1 MYLKS
6 IKAVGFKSFADKIEL
21 DIKDGITCIVGP
33 NGSGKSNILD
43 AVKWVLGEQ
52 SVKTLRGTGSMSDVI
67 FNGSKSRSPMSRA
80 SVALTIDNSNH
91 YLKSEFNEI
100 EVKRVVYRT
109 GENEYYLN
117 NAKVRL
123 KDITDLFIDSG
134 ASRDAYNIISQGTVE
149 DIVNSKPE
157 ARRVIIEEAAGVLK
171 YKKHKEES
179 LRKLEKTKD
188 NLNTINLLISEL
200 ETSLEPLRIQSI
212 KAKKFNEYKDN
223 LKNLEIALIVNDIK
237 KINLEYNKLKAR
249 NEELKSLIE
258 ELTAKI
264 NKDTATLEVSKLSN
278 LEVEST
284 LNKLNQNLV
293 ELERQI
299 ANTNAKKTMILERK
313 KLNSNNDATLNNVLN
328 LKEEILSI
336 GKNINSL
343 EDEIKALNSKKDEL
357 KTTLDSIDNEEL
369 ILRKNYVTESNEYNR
384 KNKELLELNN
394 KIDILNNNI
403 LNEVNIP
410 LPVKSILN
418 NPRLKGIYNTVGKL
432 LTFDDAY
439 MNAIETTL
447 GASIN
452 YLVVDSETS
461 VKQAINYLKEQGL
474 GRATFLPL
482 NIIKPKYLDS
492 NIIDSLK
499 NTSGF
504 IDTAINL
511 VKYDKAYDNIMQN
524 LLATTIIVKDIDAL
538 NSIAKHLNYKYK
550 VVSLDGDISYA
561 GGSISGGAKKNSNSI
576 LKDRYELTKLET
588 NKVNLETNIRVIDT
602 KINTLNQEQEEIK
615 NKKNKVNNE
624 YIELKETINRKN
636 ISLAELQSNYKDKE
650 NTIKNNEA
658 ILNNTVDIELD
669 NILKSYYELNGRKDN
684 LLRTIKD
691 YKEKLET
698 ARGDLAELE
707 LNIKNKNHSLNK
719 YNSEFNSNEITLGKY
734 DVKLDNYLLTL
745 NEEYTMTYEKA
756 LHEIDTNIDIET
768 TRLQVS
774 KLKSSIKDLGEVNL
788 GSISEF
794 ERVNER
800 YTFLTTQKDDLVKSI
815 EELETA
821 IASLDEIMKERFK
834 ATFASVNMEFQK
846 VFKILFRGGEGHL
859 ELTDKD
865 NLLETGVEIIAQ
877 PPGKKLSS
885 ITLFSGGER
894 TLTAISLLFAILN
907 VKTVPFVILD
917 EVEAALDE
925 ANVDVFGKYL
935 ETRKDKSQFI
945 IITHKKR
952 TMEYADTLYGITMQ
966 EEGVSKLVSV
976 RMEENEEN
984 KDN

>member
-1 MYLKS
+1 
-6 IKAVGFKSFADKIEL
+6 
-21 DIKDGITCIVGP
+21 
-33 NGSGKSNILD
+33 
-43 AVKWVLGEQ
+43 
-52 SVKTLRGTGSMSDVI
+52 MSDVI

-117 NAKVRL
+117 NTKVRL

-149 DIVNSKPE
+149 DIVSSKPE

-188 NLNTINLLISEL
+188 NLNTINLLINEL

-264 NKDTATLEVSKLSN
+264 NKDTATLEVNKLSN

-293 ELERQI
+293 DLEREI
-299 ANTNAKKTMILERK
+299 ADANAKKTMILERK
-313 KLNSNNDATLNNVLN
+313 KLNSNNDVTLNNVLN

-343 EDEIKALNSKKDEL
+343 EGEIKTLNSKKDDL
-357 KTTLDSIDNEEL
+357 KANIDSIDNEEL
-369 ILRKNYVTESNEYNR
+369 MLRKNYVTESNEYNQ

-394 KIDILNNNI
+394 RIDILNNNI
-403 LNEVNIP
+403 LNEVNVP

-432 LTFDDAY
+432 LTFDDIY
-439 MNAIETTL
+439 MSAIETTL
-447 GASIN
+447 GASLN
-452 YLVVDSETS
+452 YLVVDNEAS
-461 VKQAINYLKEQGL
+461 VKQAINYLKEQRL

-482 NIIKPKYLDS
+482 NIIKPKYLES
-492 NIIDSLK
+492 SVEETLK

-504 IDTAINL
+504 VDTAINL
-511 VKYDKAYDNIMQN
+511 VKYDSAYDNIMQN
-524 LLATTIIVKDIDAL
+524 LLATTIVVKDIDAL
-538 NSIAKHLNYKYK
+538 NNIAKRLNYKYK

-588 NKVNLETNIRVIDT
+588 NKVNLETSIRVIET
-602 KINTLNQEQEEIK
+602 KINSLNQEQEEMIL
-615 NKKNKVNNE
+615 KKNKLNNE

-636 ISLAELQSNYKDKE
+636 ISLSELQNNYKDKE
-650 NTIKNNEA
+650 TTIKNNEA

-707 LNIKNKNHSLNK
+707 LNIKNKNRDLNK
-719 YNSEFNSNEITLGKY
+719 YNSEFNSNEVILGKY

-756 LHEIDTNIDIET
+756 LREVDTNIDIET

-774 KLKSSIKDLGEVNL
+774 KLKSSIKELGEVNL

-800 YTFLTTQKDDLVKSI
+800 YTFLTTQKTDLVKSI

-834 ATFASVNMEFQK
+834 ATFEAVNKEFQK

-976 RMEENEEN
+976 RMEENET

>member
-299 ANTNAKKTMILERK
+299 ADTNAKKTMILERK

-384 KNKELLELNN
+384 KSKELLELNN

-452 YLVVDSETS
+452 YLVVDNETS
-461 VKQAINYLKEQGL
+461 VKQAINYLKEQRL

-492 NIIDSLK
+492 NILDSLK
-499 NTSGF
+499 NTTGF

-588 NKVNLETNIRVIDT
+588 NKVNLETSIRVIDT

-615 NKKNKVNNE
+615 NKKSKVNNE

-669 NILKSYYELNGRKDN
+669 NILKSYYELNGKKDN

-691 YKEKLET
+691 YKERLET

-788 GSISEF
+788 GSIAEF

-800 YTFLTTQKDDLVKSI
+800 YTFLTTQKNDLVKSI

-976 RMEENEEN
+976 RMEEN

>member
-278 LEVEST
+278 LEVESI

-299 ANTNAKKTMILERK
+299 ADTNAKKTMILERK
-313 KLNSNNDATLNNVLN
+313 KLNSNNDVTLNNVLN

-461 VKQAINYLKEQGL
+461 VKQAINYLKEQRL

-499 NTSGF
+499 NTAGF

-669 NILKSYYELNGRKDN
+669 NILKSYYELNGKKDN

-788 GSISEF
+788 GSIAEF

-976 RMEENEEN
+976 RMEEN

>member
-52 SVKTLRGTGSMSDVI
+52 SVKSLRGTGSMSDVI

-117 NAKVRL
+117 NTKVRL

-149 DIVNSKPE
+149 DIVSSKPE

-188 NLNTINLLISEL
+188 NLNTINLLINEL

-258 ELTAKI
+258 ELTARI
-264 NKDTATLEVSKLSN
+264 NKDTATLEVNKLSN

-293 ELERQI
+293 DLEREI
-299 ANTNAKKTMILERK
+299 ADANAKKTMILERK
-313 KLNSNNDATLNNVLN
+313 KLNSNNDVTLNNVLN

-343 EDEIKALNSKKDEL
+343 EGEIKTLNSKKDDL
-357 KTTLDSIDNEEL
+357 KANIDSIDNEEL
-369 ILRKNYVTESNEYNR
+369 MLRKNYVTESNEYNQ

-394 KIDILNNNI
+394 RIDILNNNI
-403 LNEVNIP
+403 LNEVNVP

-432 LTFDDAY
+432 LTFDDIY
-439 MNAIETTL
+439 MSAIETTL
-447 GASIN
+447 GASLN
-452 YLVVDSETS
+452 YLVVDNEAS
-461 VKQAINYLKEQGL
+461 VKQAINYLKEQRL

-482 NIIKPKYLDS
+482 NIIKPKYLES
-492 NIIDSLK
+492 SVEETLK

-504 IDTAINL
+504 VDTAINL
-511 VKYDKAYDNIMQN
+511 VKYDSAYDNIMQN
-524 LLATTIIVKDIDAL
+524 LLATTIVVKDIDAL
-538 NSIAKHLNYKYK
+538 NNIAKRLNYKYK

-561 GGSISGGAKKNSNSI
+561 GGSISGGAKKNSISI

-588 NKVNLETNIRVIDT
+588 NKVNLETSIRVIEA
-602 KINTLNQEQEEIK
+602 KINSLNQEQEEMIL
-615 NKKNKVNNE
+615 KKNKLNNE

-636 ISLAELQSNYKDKE
+636 ISLSELQNNYKDKE
-650 NTIKNNEA
+650 TTIKNNEA

-707 LNIKNKNHSLNK
+707 LNIKNKNRDLNK
-719 YNSEFNSNEITLGKY
+719 YNSEFNSNEVILGKY

-756 LHEIDTNIDIET
+756 LREVDTNIDIET

-774 KLKSSIKDLGEVNL
+774 KLKSSIKELGEVNL
-788 GSISEF
+788 GSIAEF

-800 YTFLTTQKDDLVKSI
+800 YTFLTTQKTDLVKSI

-834 ATFASVNMEFQK
+834 ATFEAVNKEFQK

-976 RMEENEEN
+976 RMEENET

>member
-52 SVKTLRGTGSMSDVI
+52 SVKSLRGSGSMSDVI

-100 EVKRVVYRT
+100 EVKRVVYRS

-117 NAKVRL
+117 NTKVRL

-149 DIVNSKPE
+149 DIVSSKPE

-188 NLNTINLLISEL
+188 NLDTINLLISEL

-223 LKNLEIALIVNDIK
+223 LKTLEIALIVNDIK
-237 KINLEYNKLKAR
+237 KINLEYNKLKTR

-258 ELTAKI
+258 ELNAKVS
-264 NKDTATLEVSKLSN
+264 KDTATLEVNKLSN
-278 LEVEST
+278 LEVEGA

-293 ELERQI
+293 DLERLI
-299 ANTNAKKTMILERK
+299 ADTNAKKTLILERK
-313 KLNSNNDATLNNVLN
+313 KLNSNNDITLNNVLN
-328 LKEEILSI
+328 LKEEVLSLE
-336 GKNINSL
+336 KNINSL
-343 EDEIKALNSKKDEL
+343 EEEINTLNRKKDDL
-357 KTTLDSIDNEEL
+357 RASIDSLDNEEL
-369 ILRKNYVTESNEYNR
+369 ILRKDYVTNSNELNK
-384 KNKELLELNN
+384 KNKDLLELNN

-432 LTFDDAY
+432 LTFDDLY

-447 GASIN
+447 GASLN

-461 VKQAINYLKEQGL
+461 VKQAINYLKEQRL

-482 NIIKPKYLDS
+482 NIIKPKCLDS
-492 NIIDSLK
+492 SVLETLK
-499 NTSGF
+499 NSSGF
-504 IDTAINL
+504 IDIAINL
-511 VKYDKAYDNIMQN
+511 VNFDEAYRNIMQN
-524 LLATTIIVKDIDAL
+524 LLGNTIVVKDIDAL
-538 NSIAKHLNYKYK
+538 NNIAKLLNYKYK
-550 VVSLDGDISYA
+550 VVSLEGDISYA

-588 NKVNLETNIRVIDT
+588 SKVNLETSIHLLET
-602 KINTLNQEQEEIK
+602 KINGLNKDNEDLK
-615 NKKNKVNNE
+615 TKKNKLNNE
-624 YIELKETINRKN
+624 FIELKETINRKS
-636 ISLAELQSNYKDKE
+636 ISLTELEQNYKDKE

-658 ILNNTVDIELD
+658 ILNNTIDKELED
-669 NILKSYYELNGRKDN
+669 ILKYYYELSGKKDT
-684 LLRTIKD
+684 LLRTIKE

-698 ARGDLAELE
+698 SREDLAEAE
-707 LNIKNKNHSLNK
+707 LNIKNKNKDLNK
-719 YNSEFNSNEITLGKY
+719 YNTEFNSNEVTLGKY

-756 LHEIDTNIDIET
+756 LSEVDTNIDIET

-774 KLKSSIKDLGEVNL
+774 KLKSLIKELGEVNL

-794 ERVNER
+794 ERINER
-800 YTFLTTQKDDLVKSI
+800 YTFLTTQQDDLVKSI
-815 EELETA
+815 EELKTA
-821 IASLDEIMKERFK
+821 ILSLDEIMKERFK
-834 ATFASVNMEFQK
+834 ETFEKVNTEFQK
-846 VFKILFRGGEGHL
+846 VFRILFRGGEGHL

-976 RMEENEEN
+976 RMEENEN
-984 KDN
+984 N

>member
-117 NAKVRL
+117 NTKVRL

-149 DIVNSKPE
+149 DIVSSKPE

-188 NLNTINLLISEL
+188 NLNTINLLINEL

-258 ELTAKI
+258 ELTARI
-264 NKDTATLEVSKLSN
+264 NKDTATLEVNKLSN

-293 ELERQI
+293 DLEREI
-299 ANTNAKKTMILERK
+299 ADANAKKTMILERK
-313 KLNSNNDATLNNVLN
+313 KLNSNNDVTLNNVLN

-343 EDEIKALNSKKDEL
+343 EGEIKTLNSKKDDL
-357 KTTLDSIDNEEL
+357 KANIDSIDNEEL
-369 ILRKNYVTESNEYNR
+369 MLRKNYVTESNEYNQ

-394 KIDILNNNI
+394 RIDILNNNI
-403 LNEVNIP
+403 LNEVNVP

-432 LTFDDAY
+432 LTFDDIY
-439 MNAIETTL
+439 MSAIETTL
-447 GASIN
+447 GASLN
-452 YLVVDSETS
+452 YLVVDNEAS
-461 VKQAINYLKEQGL
+461 VKQAINYLKEQRL

-482 NIIKPKYLDS
+482 NIIKPKYLES
-492 NIIDSLK
+492 SVEKTLK

-504 IDTAINL
+504 VDTAINL
-511 VKYDKAYDNIMQN
+511 VKYDSAYDNIMQN
-524 LLATTIIVKDIDAL
+524 LLATTIVVKDIDAL
-538 NSIAKHLNYKYK
+538 NNIAKRLNYKYK

-588 NKVNLETNIRVIDT
+588 NKVNLETSIRVIEA
-602 KINTLNQEQEEIK
+602 KINSLNQEQEEMIL
-615 NKKNKVNNE
+615 KKNKLNNE

-636 ISLAELQSNYKDKE
+636 ISLSELQNNYKDKE
-650 NTIKNNEA
+650 TTIKNNEA

-669 NILKSYYELNGRKDN
+669 NILKSYYELNGRKDK
-684 LLRTIKD
+684 LLRTIND

-707 LNIKNKNHSLNK
+707 LNIKNKNRDLNK
-719 YNSEFNSNEITLGKY
+719 YNSEFNSNEVILGKY

-756 LHEIDTNIDIET
+756 LREVDTNIDIET

-774 KLKSSIKDLGEVNL
+774 KLKSSIKELEEVNL

-794 ERVNER
+794 ERLNER
-800 YTFLTTQKDDLVKSI
+800 YTFLTTQKTDLVKSI

-834 ATFASVNMEFQK
+834 ATFEAVNKEFQK

-976 RMEENEEN
+976 RMEENET

>member
-52 SVKTLRGTGSMSDVI
+52 SVKSLRGSGSMSDVI

-100 EVKRVVYRT
+100 EVKRVVYRS

-117 NAKVRL
+117 NTKVRL

-149 DIVNSKPE
+149 DIVSSKPE

-188 NLNTINLLISEL
+188 NLDTINLLISEL

-223 LKNLEIALIVNDIK
+223 LKTLEIALIVNDIK
-237 KINLEYNKLKAR
+237 KINLEYNKLKTR

-258 ELTAKI
+258 ELSAKVS
-264 NKDTATLEVSKLSN
+264 KDTATLEVNKLSN
-278 LEVEST
+278 LEVEGA

-293 ELERQI
+293 DLERLI
-299 ANTNAKKTMILERK
+299 ADTNAKKTLILERK
-313 KLNSNNDATLNNVLN
+313 KLNSNNDITLNNVLN
-328 LKEEILSI
+328 LKEEVLSLE
-336 GKNINSL
+336 KNINSL
-343 EDEIKALNSKKDEL
+343 EEEINTLNRKKDDL
-357 KTTLDSIDNEEL
+357 RASIDSLDNEEL
-369 ILRKNYVTESNEYNR
+369 ILRKDYVTNSNELNK
-384 KNKELLELNN
+384 KNKDLLELNN

-432 LTFDDAY
+432 LTFDDLY

-447 GASIN
+447 GASLN
-452 YLVVDSETS
+452 YLVVDSEIS
-461 VKQAINYLKEQGL
+461 VKQAINYLKEQRL

-482 NIIKPKYLDS
+482 NIIKPKCLDS
-492 NIIDSLK
+492 SVLETLK
-499 NTSGF
+499 NSFGF
-504 IDTAINL
+504 IDIAINL
-511 VKYDKAYDNIMQN
+511 VKFDEAYSNIMQN
-524 LLATTIIVKDIDAL
+524 LLGNTIVVKDIDAL
-538 NSIAKHLNYKYK
+538 NNIAKLLNYKYK
-550 VVSLDGDISYA
+550 VVSLEGDISYA

-588 NKVNLETNIRVIDT
+588 SKVNLETSIHLLET
-602 KINTLNQEQEEIK
+602 KINALNKDNEDLK
-615 NKKNKVNNE
+615 TKKNKFNNE
-624 YIELKETINRKN
+624 YIELKETINRKS
-636 ISLAELQSNYKDKE
+636 ISLTELEQNYKDKE

-658 ILNNTVDIELD
+658 ILNNTIDKELED
-669 NILKSYYELNGRKDN
+669 ILKYYYELSGKKDT
-684 LLRTIKD
+684 LLRTIKE

-698 ARGDLAELE
+698 SREDLAEAE
-707 LNIKNKNHSLNK
+707 LNIKNKNKDLNK
-719 YNSEFNSNEITLGKY
+719 YNTEFNSNEVTLGKY

-756 LHEIDTNIDIET
+756 LSEVDTNIDIET

-774 KLKSSIKDLGEVNL
+774 KLKSLIKELGEVNL

-794 ERVNER
+794 ERINER
-800 YTFLTTQKDDLVKSI
+800 YTFLTTQQDDLVKSI
-815 EELETA
+815 EELKTA
-821 IASLDEIMKERFK
+821 ILSLDEIMKERFK
-834 ATFASVNMEFQK
+834 ETFEKVNTEFQK
-846 VFKILFRGGEGHL
+846 VFRILFRGGEGHL

-976 RMEENEEN
+976 RMEENEN
-984 KDN
+984 N

>member
-264 NKDTATLEVSKLSN
+264 NKNTATLEVSKLSN

-299 ANTNAKKTMILERK
+299 ADTNAKKTMILERK

-461 VKQAINYLKEQGL
+461 VKQAINYLKEQRL

-482 NIIKPKYLDS
+482 NIIKPKCLDS

-602 KINTLNQEQEEIK
+602 KINTLNQEQEELK

-636 ISLAELQSNYKDKE
+636 ISLTELQSNYKDKE

-669 NILKSYYELNGRKDN
+669 NILKSYYELNGKKDN

-788 GSISEF
+788 GSIAEF

-976 RMEENEEN
+976 RMEEN

>member
-52 SVKTLRGTGSMSDVI
+52 SVKSLRGSGSMSDVI

-100 EVKRVVYRT
+100 EVKRVVYRS

-117 NAKVRL
+117 NTKVRL

-149 DIVNSKPE
+149 DIVSSKPE

-188 NLNTINLLISEL
+188 NLDTINLLISEL

-223 LKNLEIALIVNDIK
+223 LKTLEIALIVNDIK
-237 KINLEYNKLKAR
+237 KINLEYNKLKTR

-258 ELTAKI
+258 ELNAKVS
-264 NKDTATLEVSKLSN
+264 KDTATLEVNKLSN
-278 LEVEST
+278 LEVEGA

-293 ELERQI
+293 DLERLI
-299 ANTNAKKTMILERK
+299 ADTNAKKTLILERK
-313 KLNSNNDATLNNVLN
+313 KLNSNNDITLNNVLN
-328 LKEEILSI
+328 LKEEVLSLE
-336 GKNINSL
+336 KNINSL
-343 EDEIKALNSKKDEL
+343 EEEINTLNRKKDDIRASI
-357 KTTLDSIDNEEL
+357 DSLDNEEL
-369 ILRKNYVTESNEYNR
+369 ILRKDYVTNSNELNK
-384 KNKELLELNN
+384 KNKDLLELNN

-432 LTFDDAY
+432 LTFDDLY

-447 GASIN
+447 GASLN

-461 VKQAINYLKEQGL
+461 VKQAINYLKEQRL

-482 NIIKPKYLDS
+482 NIIKPKCLDS
-492 NIIDSLK
+492 SVLETLK
-499 NTSGF
+499 NSSGF
-504 IDTAINL
+504 IDIAINL
-511 VKYDKAYDNIMQN
+511 VKFDEAYTNIMQN
-524 LLATTIIVKDIDAL
+524 LLGNTIVVKDIDAL
-538 NSIAKHLNYKYK
+538 NSIAKLLNYKYK
-550 VVSLDGDISYA
+550 VVSLEGDISYA

-588 NKVNLETNIRVIDT
+588 SKVNLETSIHLLET
-602 KINTLNQEQEEIK
+602 KINGLNKDNEDLK
-615 NKKNKVNNE
+615 TKKNKLNNE
-624 YIELKETINRKN
+624 FIELKETINRKS
-636 ISLAELQSNYKDKE
+636 ISLTELEQNYKDKE

-658 ILNNTVDIELD
+658 ILNNTIDKELED
-669 NILKSYYELNGRKDN
+669 ILKYYYELSGKKDT
-684 LLRTIKD
+684 LLRTIKE

-698 ARGDLAELE
+698 SREDLAEAE
-707 LNIKNKNHSLNK
+707 LNIKNKNKDLNK
-719 YNSEFNSNEITLGKY
+719 YNTEFNSNEVTLGKY

-756 LHEIDTNIDIET
+756 LSEVDTNIDIET

-774 KLKSSIKDLGEVNL
+774 KLKSLIKELGEVNL

-794 ERVNER
+794 ERINER
-800 YTFLTTQKDDLVKSI
+800 YTFLTTQQDDLVKSI
-815 EELETA
+815 EELKTA
-821 IASLDEIMKERFK
+821 ILSLDEIMKERFK
-834 ATFASVNMEFQK
+834 ETFEKVNTEFQK
-846 VFKILFRGGEGHL
+846 VFRILFRGGEGHL

-976 RMEENEEN
+976 RMEENEN
-984 KDN
+984 N

>member
-117 NAKVRL
+117 NTKVRL

-149 DIVNSKPE
+149 DIVSSKPE

-188 NLNTINLLISEL
+188 NLNTINLLINEL

-237 KINLEYNKLKAR
+237 KINLEYNKLKQR

-264 NKDTATLEVSKLSN
+264 NKDTATLEVNKLSN
-278 LEVEST
+278 LEVEGA

-293 ELERQI
+293 DLEREI
-299 ANTNAKKTMILERK
+299 AETNAKKTMILERK
-313 KLNSNNDATLNNVLN
+313 KLNSNNDVTLNNVLN
-328 LKEEILSI
+328 LKEEILNIS
-336 GKNINSL
+336 KNIKTL
-343 EDEIKALNSKKDEL
+343 EEEIKSLNSKKCEL
-357 KTTLDSIDNEEL
+357 KTNLDSIDNEDL
-369 ILRKNYVTESNEYNR
+369 ILRRDYVTESNEYNQ

-403 LNEVNIP
+403 LNEVNVP

-432 LTFDDAY
+432 LTFDDLY

-447 GASIN
+447 GASLN
-452 YLVVDSETS
+452 YLVVDNETS
-461 VKQAINYLKEQGL
+461 VKQAINYLKEQHL

-482 NIIKPKYLDS
+482 NIIKPKYLDN
-492 NIIDSLK
+492 NIITDLK

-511 VKYDKAYDNIMQN
+511 VKYDSAYDSIMQN
-524 LLATTIIVKDIDAL
+524 LLATTIVVKDIDAL
-538 NSIAKHLNYKYK
+538 NNIAKHLNYKYK

-588 NKVNLETNIRVIDT
+588 NKVNLETSIHAIET
-602 KINTLNQEQEEIK
+602 KINSLNQEQEEIK

-624 YIELKETINRKN
+624 YILLKETINRKN
-636 ISLAELQSNYKDKE
+636 ISLSELKAGYKEKE

-669 NILKSYYELNGRKDN
+669 NILKSYYELSGRKDN

-691 YKEKLET
+691 YKEKMENS
-698 ARGDLAELE
+698 RGDLAELE
-707 LNIKNKNHSLNK
+707 LNIKNKNKELNK
-719 YNSEFNSNEITLGKY
+719 YNNEFNSNEVILGKY

-756 LHEIDTNIDIET
+756 LREIDTNIDIET

-774 KLKSSIKDLGEVNL
+774 KLKSSIKELGEVNL
-788 GSISEF
+788 GSITEF

-800 YTFLTTQKDDLVKSI
+800 YTFLTTQKDDLVKSV

-834 ATFASVNMEFQK
+834 ATFEAVNAEFQK

-976 RMEENEEN
+976 RMEENETKN
-984 KDN
+984 N

>member
-188 NLNTINLLISEL
+188 NLNTINLLINEL

-299 ANTNAKKTMILERK
+299 ADTNAKKTMILERK

-336 GKNINSL
+336 SKNINSL

-461 VKQAINYLKEQGL
+461 VKQAINYLKEQRL

-602 KINTLNQEQEEIK
+602 KINTLNQEQEELK

-669 NILKSYYELNGRKDN
+669 NILKSYYELNGKKDN

-788 GSISEF
+788 GSIAEF

-800 YTFLTTQKDDLVKSI
+800 YTFLTTQKNDLVKSI

-976 RMEENEEN
+976 RMEEN

>member
-6 IKAVGFKSFADKIEL
+6 IKTVGFKSFADKIEL

-100 EVKRVVYRT
+100 EVKRVVYRS

-117 NAKVRL
+117 NTKVRL

-149 DIVNSKPE
+149 DIVSSKPE

-200 ETSLEPLRIQSI
+200 ETSLEPLKIQSI

-223 LKNLEIALIVNDIK
+223 LKTLEIALIVNDIK
-237 KINLEYNKLKAR
+237 KINLEYNKLKMR
-249 NEELKSLIE
+249 NEELRNLIE
-258 ELTAKI
+258 DLNAKVS
-264 NKDTATLEVSKLSN
+264 KDTASLEVTKLSN
-278 LEVEST
+278 LEIEST

-293 ELERQI
+293 ELERLI
-299 ANTNAKKTMILERK
+299 ADTNAKKTLILERK
-313 KLNSNNDATLNNVLN
+313 KLNSNNDITLNNVLN

-336 GKNINSL
+336 KKNIDSL
-343 EDEIKALNSKKDEL
+343 DEELEALNTKKETLKKDI
-357 KTTLDSIDNEEL
+357 DSLDNEEL
-369 ILRKNYVTESNEYNR
+369 IQRKNYVTETNEYNR
-384 KNKELLELNN
+384 KNKDLLELNN
-394 KIDILNNNI
+394 RIDILNNNI
-403 LNEVNIP
+403 LNEVNVP

-432 LTFDDAY
+432 LTFDDIY

-447 GASIN
+447 GASLN
-452 YLVVDSETS
+452 YLVVDNETS
-461 VKQAINYLKEQGL
+461 VKQAINYLKEQRL

-482 NIIKPKYLDS
+482 NIIKPKHLDDDTL
-492 NIIDSLK
+492 NILK

-504 IDTAINL
+504 VDVAINL
-511 VKYDKAYDNIMQN
+511 VKFDESYRNIMQN
-524 LLATTIIVKDIDAL
+524 LLGNTVVVKDIDAL
-538 NSIAKHLNYKYK
+538 NSIAKLLNYKYK
-550 VVSLDGDISYA
+550 IVSLDGDISYA

-576 LKDRYELTKLET
+576 LKDRYELTRLET
-588 NKVNLETNIRVIDT
+588 DKVSLETNIHLLET
-602 KINTLNQEQEEIK
+602 KINTLNKDNEILK
-615 NKKNKVNNE
+615 NKKNKLNNE

-636 ISLAELQSNYKDKE
+636 ISLSELQQNYKDKE
-650 NTIKNNEA
+650 NILKNNEA
-658 ILNNTVDIELD
+658 ILNNTVDKELD
-669 NILKSYYELNGRKDN
+669 GILKYYYELNGKKDT

-691 YKEKLET
+691 YQEKLET
-698 ARGDLAELE
+698 SRGDLAEAE
-707 LNIKNKNHSLNK
+707 LNIKNKNKDLNK
-719 YNSEFNSNEITLGKY
+719 YSTEFNSNEIALGKY

-756 LHEIDTNIDIET
+756 LSEVDTDIDIET

-774 KLKSSIKDLGEVNL
+774 KLKSLIKELGEVNL
-788 GSISEF
+788 GSIAEF

-800 YTFLTTQKDDLVKSI
+800 YTFLTTQQDDLTKSI

-834 ATFASVNMEFQK
+834 DTFEKVNLEFQK

-976 RMEENEEN
+976 RMEEN
-984 KDN
+984 KD

>member
-299 ANTNAKKTMILERK
+299 ADTNAKKTMILERK

-384 KNKELLELNN
+384 KSKELLELNN

-461 VKQAINYLKEQGL
+461 VKQAINYLKEQRL

-602 KINTLNQEQEEIK
+602 KINTLNQEQEELK

-788 GSISEF
+788 GSIAEF

>member
-461 VKQAINYLKEQGL
+461 VKQAINYLKEQRL

-499 NTSGF
+499 NTTGF

-669 NILKSYYELNGRKDN
+669 NILKSYYELNGKKDN

-788 GSISEF
+788 GSIAEF

>member
-117 NAKVRL
+117 NTKVRL

-149 DIVNSKPE
+149 DIVSSKPE

-188 NLNTINLLISEL
+188 NLNTINLLINEL

-258 ELTAKI
+258 ELTARI
-264 NKDTATLEVSKLSN
+264 NKDTATLEVNKLSN

-293 ELERQI
+293 DLEREI
-299 ANTNAKKTMILERK
+299 ADANAKKTMILERK
-313 KLNSNNDATLNNVLN
+313 KLNSNNDVTLNNVLN

-343 EDEIKALNSKKDEL
+343 EGEIKTLNSKKDDL
-357 KTTLDSIDNEEL
+357 KANIDSIDNEEL
-369 ILRKNYVTESNEYNR
+369 MLRKNYVTESNEYNQ

-394 KIDILNNNI
+394 RIDILNNNI
-403 LNEVNIP
+403 LNEVNVP

-432 LTFDDAY
+432 LTFDDIY
-439 MNAIETTL
+439 MSAIETTL
-447 GASIN
+447 GASLN
-452 YLVVDSETS
+452 YLVVDNEAS
-461 VKQAINYLKEQGL
+461 VKQAINYLKEQRL

-482 NIIKPKYLDS
+482 NIIKPKYLES
-492 NIIDSLK
+492 SVEKTLK

-504 IDTAINL
+504 VDTAINL
-511 VKYDKAYDNIMQN
+511 VKYDSAYDNIMQN
-524 LLATTIIVKDIDAL
+524 LLATTIVVKDIDAL
-538 NSIAKHLNYKYK
+538 NNIAKRLNYKYK

-588 NKVNLETNIRVIDT
+588 NKVNLETSIRVIEA
-602 KINTLNQEQEEIK
+602 KINSLNQEQEEMIL
-615 NKKNKVNNE
+615 KKNKLNNE

-636 ISLAELQSNYKDKE
+636 ISLSELQNNYKDKE
-650 NTIKNNEA
+650 TTIKNNEA

-669 NILKSYYELNGRKDN
+669 NILKSYYELNGRKDK
-684 LLRTIKD
+684 LLRTIND

-707 LNIKNKNHSLNK
+707 LNIKNKNRDLNK
-719 YNSEFNSNEITLGKY
+719 YNSEFNSNEVILGKY

-756 LHEIDTNIDIET
+756 LREVDTNIDIET

-774 KLKSSIKDLGEVNL
+774 KLKSSIKELGEVNL

-800 YTFLTTQKDDLVKSI
+800 YTFLTTQKTDLVKSI

-834 ATFASVNMEFQK
+834 ATFEAVNKEFQK

-976 RMEENEEN
+976 RMEENET

>member
-299 ANTNAKKTMILERK
+299 ADTNAKKTMILERK

-357 KTTLDSIDNEEL
+357 KTALDSIDNEEL

-394 KIDILNNNI
+394 KVDILNNNI

-439 MNAIETTL
+439 MSAIETTL

-461 VKQAINYLKEQGL
+461 VKQAINYLKEQRL

-499 NTSGF
+499 NTTGF

-669 NILKSYYELNGRKDN
+669 NILKSYYELNGKKDN

-719 YNSEFNSNEITLGKY
+719 YNSEFNGNEITLGKY

-788 GSISEF
+788 GSIAEF

-976 RMEENEEN
+976 RMEEN

>member
-299 ANTNAKKTMILERK
+299 ADTNAKKTMILERK

-461 VKQAINYLKEQGL
+461 VKQAINYLKEQRL

-499 NTSGF
+499 NTAGF

-588 NKVNLETNIRVIDT
+588 NKVNLETNIRAIDT

-636 ISLAELQSNYKDKE
+636 ISLTELQSNYKDKE

-788 GSISEF
+788 GSIAEF

-925 ANVDVFGKYL
+925 TNVDVFGKYL

>member
-117 NAKVRL
+117 NTKVRL

-149 DIVNSKPE
+149 DIVSSKPE

-188 NLNTINLLISEL
+188 NLNTINLLINEL

-258 ELTAKI
+258 ELTARI
-264 NKDTATLEVSKLSN
+264 NKDTATLEVNKLSN

-293 ELERQI
+293 DLEREI
-299 ANTNAKKTMILERK
+299 ADANAKKTMILERK
-313 KLNSNNDATLNNVLN
+313 KLNSNNDVTLNNVLN

-343 EDEIKALNSKKDEL
+343 EGEIKTLNSKKDDL
-357 KTTLDSIDNEEL
+357 KANIDSIDNEEL
-369 ILRKNYVTESNEYNR
+369 MLRKNYVTESNEYNQ

-394 KIDILNNNI
+394 RIDILNNNI
-403 LNEVNIP
+403 LNEVNVP

-432 LTFDDAY
+432 LTFDDIY
-439 MNAIETTL
+439 MSAIETTL
-447 GASIN
+447 GASLN
-452 YLVVDSETS
+452 YLVVDNEAS
-461 VKQAINYLKEQGL
+461 VKQAINYLKEQRL

-482 NIIKPKYLDS
+482 NIIKPKYLES
-492 NIIDSLK
+492 SVEKTLK

-504 IDTAINL
+504 VDTAINL
-511 VKYDKAYDNIMQN
+511 VKYDSAYDNIMQN
-524 LLATTIIVKDIDAL
+524 LLATTIVVKDIDAL
-538 NSIAKHLNYKYK
+538 NNIAKRLNYKYK

-588 NKVNLETNIRVIDT
+588 NKVNLETSIRVIEA
-602 KINTLNQEQEEIK
+602 KINSLNQEQEEMIL
-615 NKKNKVNNE
+615 KKNKLNNE

-636 ISLAELQSNYKDKE
+636 ISLSELQNNYKDKE
-650 NTIKNNEA
+650 TTIKNNEA

-669 NILKSYYELNGRKDN
+669 NILKSYYELNGRKDK

-698 ARGDLAELE
+698 ARGDLTELE
-707 LNIKNKNHSLNK
+707 LNIKNKNRDLNK
-719 YNSEFNSNEITLGKY
+719 YNSEFNSNEVILGKY

-756 LHEIDTNIDIET
+756 LREVDTNIDIET

-774 KLKSSIKDLGEVNL
+774 KLKSSIKELGEVNL

-800 YTFLTTQKDDLVKSI
+800 YTFLTTQKTDLVKSI

-821 IASLDEIMKERFK
+821 IASLDEIMKERFN
-834 ATFASVNMEFQK
+834 ATFEAVNKEFQK

-976 RMEENEEN
+976 RMEENET

>member
-52 SVKTLRGTGSMSDVI
+52 SVKSLRGSGSMSDVI

-100 EVKRVVYRT
+100 EVKRVVYRS

-117 NAKVRL
+117 NTKVRL

-149 DIVNSKPE
+149 DIVSSKPE

-223 LKNLEIALIVNDIK
+223 LKTLEIALIVNDIK
-237 KINLEYNKLKAR
+237 KINLEYNKLKTR

-258 ELTAKI
+258 ELNAKVS
-264 NKDTATLEVSKLSN
+264 KDTATLEVNKLSN
-278 LEVEST
+278 LEVEGA

-293 ELERQI
+293 DLERLI
-299 ANTNAKKTMILERK
+299 ADTNAKKTLILERK
-313 KLNSNNDATLNNVLN
+313 KLNSNNDITLNNVLN
-328 LKEEILSI
+328 LKEEVLSLE
-336 GKNINSL
+336 KNINSL
-343 EDEIKALNSKKDEL
+343 EEEINTLDRKKDDL
-357 KTTLDSIDNEEL
+357 RASIDSLDNEEL
-369 ILRKNYVTESNEYNR
+369 ILRKDYVTNSNELNK
-384 KNKELLELNN
+384 KNKDLLELNN

-432 LTFDDAY
+432 LTFDDLY

-447 GASIN
+447 GASLN

-461 VKQAINYLKEQGL
+461 VKQAINCLKEQRL

-492 NIIDSLK
+492 SVLETLK
-499 NTSGF
+499 NSSGF
-504 IDTAINL
+504 IDIAINL
-511 VKYDKAYDNIMQN
+511 VNFDEAYRNIMQN
-524 LLATTIIVKDIDAL
+524 LLGNTIVVKDIDAL
-538 NSIAKHLNYKYK
+538 NNIAKLLNYKYK
-550 VVSLDGDISYA
+550 VVSLEGDISYA

-588 NKVNLETNIRVIDT
+588 SKVNLETSIHLLET
-602 KINTLNQEQEEIK
+602 KINGLNKDNEDLK
-615 NKKNKVNNE
+615 TKKNKLNNE
-624 YIELKETINRKN
+624 FIELKETINRKS
-636 ISLAELQSNYKDKE
+636 ISLTELEQNYKDKE

-658 ILNNTVDIELD
+658 ILNNTIDKELED
-669 NILKSYYELNGRKDN
+669 ILKYYYELSGKKDT
-684 LLRTIKD
+684 LLRTIKE

-698 ARGDLAELE
+698 SREDLAEAE
-707 LNIKNKNHSLNK
+707 LNIKNKNKDLNK
-719 YNSEFNSNEITLGKY
+719 YSNEFNSNEVTLGKY

-756 LHEIDTNIDIET
+756 LSEVDTNIDIET

-774 KLKSSIKDLGEVNL
+774 KLKSLIKELGEVNL

-794 ERVNER
+794 ERINER
-800 YTFLTTQKDDLVKSI
+800 YTFLTTQQDDLVKSI
-815 EELETA
+815 EELKTA
-821 IASLDEIMKERFK
+821 ILSLDEIMKERFK
-834 ATFASVNMEFQK
+834 ETFEKVNTEFQK
-846 VFKILFRGGEGHL
+846 VFRILFRGGEGHL

-976 RMEENEEN
+976 RMEENEN
-984 KDN
+984 N

>member
-117 NAKVRL
+117 NTKVRL

-149 DIVNSKPE
+149 DIVSSKPE

-188 NLNTINLLISEL
+188 NLNTINLLINEL

-237 KINLEYNKLKAR
+237 KINLEYNKLKQR

-264 NKDTATLEVSKLSN
+264 NKDTATLEVNKLSN
-278 LEVEST
+278 LEVEGT

-293 ELERQI
+293 DLEREI
-299 ANTNAKKTMILERK
+299 AETNAKKTMILERK
-313 KLNSNNDATLNNVLN
+313 KLNSNNDITLTNVLN
-328 LKEEILSI
+328 LKEETLNIS
-336 GKNINSL
+336 KNIKTI
-343 EDEIKALNSKKDEL
+343 EEEIKSLNSKKCEL
-357 KTTLDSIDNEEL
+357 KTNLDSIDNEEL
-369 ILRKNYVTESNEYNR
+369 ILRRDYVTESNEYNQ

-403 LNEVNIP
+403 LNEVNVP

-432 LTFDDAY
+432 LTFDDLY

-447 GASIN
+447 GASLN
-452 YLVVDSETS
+452 YLVVDNETS
-461 VKQAINYLKEQGL
+461 VKQAINYLKEQHL

-482 NIIKPKYLDS
+482 NIIKPKYLDN
-492 NIIDSLK
+492 NIITDLK

-504 IDTAINL
+504 LDTAINL
-511 VKYDKAYDNIMQN
+511 VKYDSAYDSIMQN
-524 LLATTIIVKDIDAL
+524 LLATTIVVKDIDAL
-538 NSIAKHLNYKYK
+538 NSIAKRLNYKYK

-588 NKVNLETNIRVIDT
+588 NKVNLETNIHAIET
-602 KINTLNQEQEEIK
+602 KINSLNQEQEEIK

-624 YIELKETINRKN
+624 YILLKETINRKN
-636 ISLAELQSNYKDKE
+636 ISLSELKESYKEKE

-669 NILKSYYELNGRKDN
+669 NILKSYYELSGRKDN

-691 YKEKLET
+691 YKEKLENS
-698 ARGDLAELE
+698 RGDLAELE
-707 LNIKNKNHSLNK
+707 LNIKNKNKELNK
-719 YNSEFNSNEITLGKY
+719 YNSEFNSNEVILGKY

-756 LHEIDTNIDIET
+756 LREIDTNIDIET

-774 KLKSSIKDLGEVNL
+774 KLKSSIKELGEVNL
-788 GSISEF
+788 GSITEF

-800 YTFLTTQKDDLVKSI
+800 YTFLTTQKDDLVKSV

-834 ATFASVNMEFQK
+834 ATFEAVNTEFQK

-976 RMEENEEN
+976 RMEEN

>member
-52 SVKTLRGTGSMSDVI
+52 SVKSLRGSGSMSDVI

-100 EVKRVVYRT
+100 EVKRVVYRS

-117 NAKVRL
+117 NTKVRL

-149 DIVNSKPE
+149 DIVSSKPE

-223 LKNLEIALIVNDIK
+223 LKTLEIALIVNDIK
-237 KINLEYNKLKAR
+237 KINLEYNKLKTR

-258 ELTAKI
+258 ELNAKVS
-264 NKDTATLEVSKLSN
+264 KDTAILEVNKLSN
-278 LEVEST
+278 LEVEGA

-293 ELERQI
+293 DLERLI
-299 ANTNAKKTMILERK
+299 ADTNAKKTLILERK
-313 KLNSNNDATLNNVLN
+313 KLNSNNDITLNNVLN
-328 LKEEILSI
+328 LKEEVLSLE
-336 GKNINSL
+336 KNINSL
-343 EDEIKALNSKKDEL
+343 EEEINTLDKKKDDL
-357 KTTLDSIDNEEL
+357 RASIDSLDNEEL
-369 ILRKNYVTESNEYNR
+369 ILRKDYVTNSNELNK
-384 KNKELLELNN
+384 KNKDLLELNN

-432 LTFDDAY
+432 LTFDDLY

-447 GASIN
+447 GASLN

-461 VKQAINYLKEQGL
+461 VKQAINYLKEQRL

-492 NIIDSLK
+492 SVLETLK
-499 NTSGF
+499 NSSGF
-504 IDTAINL
+504 IDIAINL
-511 VKYDKAYDNIMQN
+511 VKFDEAYSNIMQN
-524 LLATTIIVKDIDAL
+524 LLGNTIVVKDIDAL
-538 NSIAKHLNYKYK
+538 NNIAKLLNYKYK
-550 VVSLDGDISYA
+550 VVSLEGDISYA

-588 NKVNLETNIRVIDT
+588 SKVNLETSIHLLET
-602 KINTLNQEQEEIK
+602 KINGLNKDNEDLK
-615 NKKNKVNNE
+615 TKKNKLNNE
-624 YIELKETINRKN
+624 FIELKETINRKS
-636 ISLAELQSNYKDKE
+636 ISLTELEQNYKDKE

-658 ILNNTVDIELD
+658 ILNNTIDKELED
-669 NILKSYYELNGRKDN
+669 ILKYYYELSGKKDT
-684 LLRTIKD
+684 LLRTIKE

-698 ARGDLAELE
+698 SREDLAEAE
-707 LNIKNKNHSLNK
+707 LNIKNKNKDLNK
-719 YNSEFNSNEITLGKY
+719 YNTEFNSNEVTLGKY

-756 LHEIDTNIDIET
+756 LSEVDTNIDIET

-774 KLKSSIKDLGEVNL
+774 KLKSLIKELGEVNL

-794 ERVNER
+794 ERINER
-800 YTFLTTQKDDLVKSI
+800 YTFLTTQQDDLVKSI
-815 EELETA
+815 EELKTA
-821 IASLDEIMKERFK
+821 ILSLDEIMKERFK
-834 ATFASVNMEFQK
+834 ETFEKVNTEFQK
-846 VFKILFRGGEGHL
+846 VFRILFRGGEGHL

-894 TLTAISLLFAILN
+894 TLTAISLLFSILN

-976 RMEENEEN
+976 RMEENEN
-984 KDN
+984 N

>member
-52 SVKTLRGTGSMSDVI
+52 SVKSLRGSGSMSDVI

-100 EVKRVVYRT
+100 EVKRVVYRS

-117 NAKVRL
+117 NTKVRL

-134 ASRDAYNIISQGTVE
+134 ASRNAYNIISQGTVE
-149 DIVNSKPE
+149 DIVSSKPE

-223 LKNLEIALIVNDIK
+223 LKTLEIALIVNDIK
-237 KINLEYNKLKAR
+237 KINLEYNKLKTR

-258 ELTAKI
+258 ELNAKVS
-264 NKDTATLEVSKLSN
+264 KDTASLEVTKLSN
-278 LEVEST
+278 LEVEGA

-293 ELERQI
+293 DLERLI
-299 ANTNAKKTMILERK
+299 ADTNAKKTLILERK
-313 KLNSNNDATLNNVLN
+313 KLNSNNDITLNNVLN
-328 LKEEILSI
+328 LKEEVLSLE
-336 GKNINSL
+336 KNINSL
-343 EDEIKALNSKKDEL
+343 EEEIKSLNTKKDDL
-357 KTTLDSIDNEEL
+357 RASIDSLDNEEL
-369 ILRKNYVTESNEYNR
+369 ILRKGYVTNSNELNK
-384 KNKELLELNN
+384 KNKDLLELNN

-432 LTFDDAY
+432 LTFDDLY

-447 GASIN
+447 GASLN

-461 VKQAINYLKEQGL
+461 VKQAINYLKEQRL

-492 NIIDSLK
+492 SVLETLK
-499 NTSGF
+499 NSAGF
-504 IDTAINL
+504 IDVAINL
-511 VKYDKAYDNIMQN
+511 VKFDEAYSNIMQN
-524 LLATTIIVKDIDAL
+524 LLGNTIVVKDIDAL
-538 NSIAKHLNYKYK
+538 NTIAKLLNYKYK
-550 VVSLDGDISYA
+550 VVSLEGDISYA

-588 NKVNLETNIRVIDT
+588 SKVNLETSIHLLET
-602 KINTLNQEQEEIK
+602 KINSLNKDNEELK
-615 NKKNKVNNE
+615 NKKNKLNNE
-624 YIELKETINRKN
+624 FIELKETINRKN
-636 ISLAELQSNYKDKE
+636 ISLTELEQNYKDKE

-658 ILNNTVDIELD
+658 ILNNTIDKELED
-669 NILKSYYELNGRKDN
+669 ILKYYYELNGKKDT
-684 LLRTIKD
+684 LLRTIKE

-698 ARGDLAELE
+698 SREDLAEAE
-707 LNIKNKNHSLNK
+707 LNIKNKNKDLNK
-719 YNSEFNSNEITLGKY
+719 YSTEFNSNEVTLGKY

-756 LHEIDTNIDIET
+756 LSEVDTNIDIET

-774 KLKSSIKDLGEVNL
+774 KLKSLIKDLGEVNL

-794 ERVNER
+794 ERINER
-800 YTFLTTQKDDLVKSI
+800 YTFLTTQQDDLVKSI
-815 EELETA
+815 EELKTA
-821 IASLDEIMKERFK
+821 ILSLDEIMKERFK
-834 ATFASVNMEFQK
+834 ETFEKVNTEFQK
-846 VFKILFRGGEGHL
+846 VFRILFRGGEGHL

-976 RMEENEEN
+976 RMEENEN
-984 KDN
+984 N

>member
-6 IKAVGFKSFADKIEL
+6 IKVVGFKSFADKIEL

-52 SVKTLRGTGSMSDVI
+52 SVKSLRGNGSMSDVI

-100 EVKRVVYRT
+100 EVKRVVYRS

-117 NAKVRL
+117 NTKVRL

-149 DIVNSKPE
+149 DIVSSKPE

-223 LKNLEIALIVNDIK
+223 LKTLEIALIVNDIK
-237 KINLEYNKLKAR
+237 KINLEYNKLKTR

-258 ELTAKI
+258 ELNAKVS
-264 NKDTATLEVSKLSN
+264 KDTATLEVNKLSN
-278 LEVEST
+278 LEVEGA

-293 ELERQI
+293 DLERLI
-299 ANTNAKKTMILERK
+299 ADTNAKKTLILERK
-313 KLNSNNDATLNNVLN
+313 KLNSNNDITLNNVLN
-328 LKEEILSI
+328 LKEEVLSLE
-336 GKNINSL
+336 KNINSL
-343 EDEIKALNSKKDEL
+343 EEEINTLDKKKDDL
-357 KTTLDSIDNEEL
+357 RVSIDSLDNEEL
-369 ILRKNYVTESNEYNR
+369 ILRKDYVTNSNELNK
-384 KNKELLELNN
+384 KNKDLLELNN

-432 LTFDDAY
+432 LTFDDLY

-447 GASIN
+447 GASLN

-461 VKQAINYLKEQGL
+461 VKQAINYLKEQRL

-492 NIIDSLK
+492 SVLETLK
-499 NTSGF
+499 NSSGF
-504 IDTAINL
+504 IDIAINL
-511 VKYDKAYDNIMQN
+511 VKFDEAYSNIMQN
-524 LLATTIIVKDIDAL
+524 LLGNTIVVKDIDAL
-538 NSIAKHLNYKYK
+538 NNIAKLLNYKYK
-550 VVSLDGDISYA
+550 VVSLEGDISYA

-588 NKVNLETNIRVIDT
+588 SKVNLETSIHLLET
-602 KINTLNQEQEEIK
+602 KINGLNKDNEDLK
-615 NKKNKVNNE
+615 TKKNKLNNE
-624 YIELKETINRKN
+624 FIELKETINRKS
-636 ISLAELQSNYKDKE
+636 ISLTELEQNYKDKE

-658 ILNNTVDIELD
+658 ILNNTIDKELED
-669 NILKSYYELNGRKDN
+669 ILKYYYELSGKKDT
-684 LLRTIKD
+684 LLRTIKE

-698 ARGDLAELE
+698 SREDLAEAE
-707 LNIKNKNHSLNK
+707 LNIKNKNKDLNK
-719 YNSEFNSNEITLGKY
+719 YSNEFNSNEVTLGKY

-756 LHEIDTNIDIET
+756 LSEVDTNIDIET

-774 KLKSSIKDLGEVNL
+774 KLKSLIKELGEVNL

-794 ERVNER
+794 ERINER
-800 YTFLTTQKDDLVKSI
+800 YTFLTTQQDDLVKSI
-815 EELETA
+815 EELKTA
-821 IASLDEIMKERFK
+821 ILSLDEIMKERFK
-834 ATFASVNMEFQK
+834 ETFEKVNTEFQK
-846 VFKILFRGGEGHL
+846 VFRILFRGGEGHL

-976 RMEENEEN
+976 RMEENEN
-984 KDN
+984 N

>member
-52 SVKTLRGTGSMSDVI
+52 SVKSLRGSGSMSDVI

-100 EVKRVVYRT
+100 EVKRVVYRS

-117 NAKVRL
+117 NTKVRL

-149 DIVNSKPE
+149 DIVSSKPE

-188 NLNTINLLISEL
+188 NLDTINLLISEL

-223 LKNLEIALIVNDIK
+223 LKTLEIALIVNDIK
-237 KINLEYNKLKAR
+237 KINLEYNKLKTR

-258 ELTAKI
+258 ELSAKVS
-264 NKDTATLEVSKLSN
+264 KDTATLEVNKLSN
-278 LEVEST
+278 LEVEGA

-293 ELERQI
+293 DLERLI
-299 ANTNAKKTMILERK
+299 ADTNAKKTLILERK
-313 KLNSNNDATLNNVLN
+313 KLNSNNDITLNNVLN
-328 LKEEILSI
+328 LKEEVLSL

-343 EDEIKALNSKKDEL
+343 EEEINTLDRKKDDL
-357 KTTLDSIDNEEL
+357 RASIDSLDNEEL
-369 ILRKNYVTESNEYNR
+369 ILRKDYVTNSNELNK
-384 KNKELLELNN
+384 KNKDLLELNN

-403 LNEVNIP
+403 LNEVNMP

-432 LTFDDAY
+432 LTFDDLY

-447 GASIN
+447 GASLN

-461 VKQAINYLKEQGL
+461 VKQAINYLKEQRL

-482 NIIKPKYLDS
+482 NIIKPKCLDS
-492 NIIDSLK
+492 SVLETLK
-499 NTSGF
+499 NSSGF
-504 IDTAINL
+504 IDIAINL
-511 VKYDKAYDNIMQN
+511 VKFDEAYRNIMQN
-524 LLATTIIVKDIDAL
+524 LLGNTIVVKDIDAL
-538 NSIAKHLNYKYK
+538 NNIAKLLNYKYK
-550 VVSLDGDISYA
+550 VVSLEGDISYA

-588 NKVNLETNIRVIDT
+588 SKVNLETSIHLLET
-602 KINTLNQEQEEIK
+602 KINGLNKDNEDLK
-615 NKKNKVNNE
+615 TKKNKFNNE
-624 YIELKETINRKN
+624 YIELKETINRKS
-636 ISLAELQSNYKDKE
+636 ISLTELEQKYKDKE

-658 ILNNTVDIELD
+658 ILNNTIDKELED
-669 NILKSYYELNGRKDN
+669 ILKYYYELSGKKDT
-684 LLRTIKD
+684 LLRTIKE

-698 ARGDLAELE
+698 SREDLAEAE
-707 LNIKNKNHSLNK
+707 LNIKNKNKDLNK
-719 YNSEFNSNEITLGKY
+719 YSNEFNSNEVTLGKY

-756 LHEIDTNIDIET
+756 LSEVDTNIDIET

-774 KLKSSIKDLGEVNL
+774 KLKSLIKELGEVNL

-794 ERVNER
+794 ERINER
-800 YTFLTTQKDDLVKSI
+800 YTFLTTQQDDLVKSI
-815 EELETA
+815 EELKTA
-821 IASLDEIMKERFK
+821 ILSLDEIMKERFK
-834 ATFASVNMEFQK
+834 ETFEKVNTEFQK
-846 VFKILFRGGEGHL
+846 VFRILFRGGEGHL

-976 RMEENEEN
+976 RMEENEN
-984 KDN
+984 N

>member
-80 SVALTIDNSNH
+80 SVSLTIDNSNH

-117 NAKVRL
+117 NTKVRL

-149 DIVNSKPE
+149 DIVSSKPE

-188 NLNTINLLISEL
+188 NLNTINLLINEL
-200 ETSLEPLRIQSI
+200 ETSLEPLRVQSI
-212 KAKKFNEYKDN
+212 KAKKFNEYKNN

-249 NEELKSLIE
+249 NEELKTLIE
-258 ELTAKI
+258 ELNAKVS
-264 NKDTATLEVSKLSN
+264 KDTATLEVNKLSN
-278 LEVEST
+278 LEVETT

-299 ANTNAKKTMILERK
+299 ADTNAKKTMILERK

-343 EDEIKALNSKKDEL
+343 EEEIKTLNSKKEEL
-357 KTTLDSIDNEEL
+357 KSNLDSIDNEEL
-369 ILRKNYVTESNEYNR
+369 ILRKNYVTESNEYNK

-394 KIDILNNNI
+394 RMDILNNNI
-403 LNEVNIP
+403 LNEVNVP

-447 GASIN
+447 GASLN
-452 YLVVDSETS
+452 YLVVDNETS
-461 VKQAINYLKEQGL
+461 VKQAINYLKEQRL

-492 NIIDSLK
+492 NVLDTLK
-499 NTSGF
+499 NMSGF
-504 IDTAINL
+504 VDTAINL
-511 VKYDKAYDNIMQN
+511 VKYDPAYDNIMQN
-524 LLATTIIVKDIDAL
+524 LLSTTIVVKDIDAL
-538 NSIAKHLNYKYK
+538 NNIAKRLNYKYK
-550 VVSLDGDISYA
+550 IVSLDGDISYA
-561 GGSISGGAKKNSNSI
+561 GGSISGGAKKNGNSI

-588 NKVNLETNIRVIDT
+588 NKVNLETSIRVIEA
-602 KINTLNQEQEEIK
+602 KINSLNQEQEEIK
-615 NKKNKVNNE
+615 NKKNKINNE

-636 ISLAELQSNYKDKE
+636 ISLSELKSNYKDKE

-658 ILNNTVDIELD
+658 ILNNTVDQELD
-669 NILKSYYELNGRKDN
+669 NILKTYYDLNGQKDN

-707 LNIKNKNHSLNK
+707 LNIKNKNKDLNK

-756 LHEIDTNIDIET
+756 LREVDTNIDIET

-774 KLKSSIKDLGEVNL
+774 KLKSSIKELGEVNL
-788 GSISEF
+788 GSIAEF

-834 ATFASVNMEFQK
+834 ATFEAVNNEFQK

-976 RMEENEEN
+976 RMEEN

>member
-80 SVALTIDNSNH
+80 SVSLTIDNSNH

-117 NAKVRL
+117 NTKVRL

-149 DIVNSKPE
+149 DIVSSKPE

-237 KINLEYNKLKAR
+237 KINLEYNKLKVR

-258 ELTAKI
+258 ELNAKVS
-264 NKDTATLEVSKLSN
+264 KDTATLEVNKLSN
-278 LEVEST
+278 LEIEST

-293 ELERQI
+293 ELERLI
-299 ANTNAKKTMILERK
+299 AEANAKKTMILERK
-313 KLNSNNDATLNNVLN
+313 KLNSNNDVTLNNVLN

-343 EDEIKALNSKKDEL
+343 EDEIKALNNKKCEL
-357 KTTLDSIDNEEL
+357 KTNLDSIDNEEL
-369 ILRKNYVTESNEYNR
+369 ILRKDYVTESNEYNK

-394 KIDILNNNI
+394 RIDILNNNI

-439 MNAIETTL
+439 INAIETTL
-447 GASIN
+447 GASLN
-452 YLVVDSETS
+452 YLVVDNETS
-461 VKQAINYLKEQGL
+461 VKQAINYLKEQRL

-492 NIIDSLK
+492 NIIETLK

-504 IDTAINL
+504 VDIAINL
-511 VKYDKAYDNIMQN
+511 VKYDKAFDNIMQN
-524 LLATTIIVKDIDAL
+524 LLATTIVVKDIDAL
-538 NSIAKHLNYKYK
+538 NSIAKRLNYKYK
-550 VVSLDGDISYA
+550 VVSLDGDISFA

-588 NKVNLETNIRVIDT
+588 NKVNLETNIHAIET
-602 KINTLNQEQEEIK
+602 KINSLNQEQEEIK
-615 NKKNKVNNE
+615 LKKNKLNNE

-636 ISLAELQSNYKDKE
+636 ISLSDLQNNYKDKE

-658 ILNNTVDIELD
+658 ILNDTVDIELD

-698 ARGDLAELE
+698 SRGDLAELE
-707 LNIKNKNHSLNK
+707 LNIKNKNKDLNK
-719 YNSEFNSNEITLGKY
+719 YNSEFNSNEVTLGKY

-756 LHEIDTNIDIET
+756 LREIDTNIDIET

-774 KLKSSIKDLGEVNL
+774 KLKSSIKELGEVNL
-788 GSISEF
+788 GSIAEF

-800 YTFLTTQKDDLVKSI
+800 YTFLSLQKDDLVKSV

-834 ATFASVNMEFQK
+834 ATFEAVNTEFQK

-952 TMEYADTLYGITMQ
+952 TMEYADTLFGITMQ

-976 RMEENEEN
+976 RMEENET

>member
-80 SVALTIDNSNH
+80 SVSLTIDNSNH

-117 NAKVRL
+117 NTKVRL

-149 DIVNSKPE
+149 DIVSSKPE

-200 ETSLEPLRIQSI
+200 ETSLEPLRVQSI

-249 NEELKSLIE
+249 NEELKTLIE
-258 ELTAKI
+258 ELNAKVS
-264 NKDTATLEVSKLSN
+264 KDTATLEVNKLSN
-278 LEVEST
+278 LEVETT

-299 ANTNAKKTMILERK
+299 ADTNAKKTMILERK

-336 GKNINSL
+336 GKNISFL
-343 EDEIKALNSKKDEL
+343 EEEIKILNSKKEKL
-357 KTTLDSIDNEEL
+357 KSNLDSIDNEEL
-369 ILRKNYVTESNEYNR
+369 ILRKNYVAESNEYNN

-394 KIDILNNNI
+394 RMDILNNNI
-403 LNEVNIP
+403 LNEVNVP

-432 LTFDDAY
+432 LTFDDIY

-447 GASIN
+447 GASLN
-452 YLVVDSETS
+452 YLVVDNETS
-461 VKQAINYLKEQGL
+461 VKQAINYLKEQRL

-492 NIIDSLK
+492 NVLDTLK
-499 NTSGF
+499 NISGF
-504 IDTAINL
+504 VDIANNL
-511 VKYDKAYDNIMQN
+511 VKYDPAYDNIMQN
-524 LLATTIIVKDIDAL
+524 LLATTIVVKDIDAL
-538 NSIAKHLNYKYK
+538 NNIAKRLNYKYK
-550 VVSLDGDISYA
+550 IVSLDGDISYA

-588 NKVNLETNIRVIDT
+588 SKVNLETNIRVIET
-602 KINTLNQEQEEIK
+602 KINSLNQEQEEIK
-615 NKKNKVNNE
+615 NKKNKINNE

-636 ISLAELQSNYKDKE
+636 ISLSELKNNYKDKE

-658 ILNNTVDIELD
+658 ILNNTVDQELD
-669 NILKSYYELNGRKDN
+669 NILKTYYDLNGQKDN

-691 YKEKLET
+691 YKEKLEL

-707 LNIKNKNHSLNK
+707 LNIKNKNKDLNK
-719 YNSEFNSNEITLGKY
+719 YNSEFNSNEVTLGKY

-756 LHEIDTNIDIET
+756 LREVDTNIDIET

-774 KLKSSIKDLGEVNL
+774 KLKSSIKELGEVNL
-788 GSISEF
+788 GSIAEF

-834 ATFASVNMEFQK
+834 ATFEAVNNEFQK

-976 RMEENEEN
+976 RMEEN

>member
-52 SVKTLRGTGSMSDVI
+52 SVKSLRGSGSMSDVI

-100 EVKRVVYRT
+100 EVKRVVYRS

-117 NAKVRL
+117 NTKVRL

-149 DIVNSKPE
+149 DIVSSKPE

-223 LKNLEIALIVNDIK
+223 LKTLEIALIVNDIK
-237 KINLEYNKLKAR
+237 KINLEYNKLKTR

-258 ELTAKI
+258 ELNAKVS
-264 NKDTATLEVSKLSN
+264 KDTATLEVNKLSN
-278 LEVEST
+278 LEVEGA

-293 ELERQI
+293 DLERLI
-299 ANTNAKKTMILERK
+299 ADTNAKKTLILERK
-313 KLNSNNDATLNNVLN
+313 KLNSNNDITLNNVLN
-328 LKEEILSI
+328 LKEEVLSLE
-336 GKNINSL
+336 KNINSL
-343 EDEIKALNSKKDEL
+343 EEEINTLNKKKDDL
-357 KTTLDSIDNEEL
+357 RASIDSLDNEEL
-369 ILRKNYVTESNEYNR
+369 ILRKDYVTNSNELNK
-384 KNKELLELNN
+384 KNKDLLELNN

-432 LTFDDAY
+432 LTFDDLY

-447 GASIN
+447 GASLN

-461 VKQAINYLKEQGL
+461 VKQAINYLKEQRL

-492 NIIDSLK
+492 SVLETLK
-499 NTSGF
+499 NSSGF
-504 IDTAINL
+504 IDIAINL
-511 VKYDKAYDNIMQN
+511 VKFDEAYSNIMQN
-524 LLATTIIVKDIDAL
+524 LLGNTIVVKDIDAL
-538 NSIAKHLNYKYK
+538 NNIAKLLNYKYK
-550 VVSLDGDISYA
+550 VVSLEGDISYA
-561 GGSISGGAKKNSNSI
+561 GGSISGGAKKNGNSI

-588 NKVNLETNIRVIDT
+588 NKVNLETSIHLLET
-602 KINTLNQEQEEIK
+602 KINGLNKDNEDLK
-615 NKKNKVNNE
+615 TKKNKLNNE
-624 YIELKETINRKN
+624 FIELKETINRKS
-636 ISLAELQSNYKDKE
+636 ISLTELEQNYKDKE

-658 ILNNTVDIELD
+658 ILNNTIDKELED
-669 NILKSYYELNGRKDN
+669 ILKYYYELSGKKDA
-684 LLRTIKD
+684 LLRTIKE

-698 ARGDLAELE
+698 SREDLAEAE
-707 LNIKNKNHSLNK
+707 LNIKNKNKDLNK
-719 YNSEFNSNEITLGKY
+719 YSNEFNSNEVTLGKY

-756 LHEIDTNIDIET
+756 LSEVDTNIDIET

-774 KLKSSIKDLGEVNL
+774 KLKSLIKELGEVNL

-794 ERVNER
+794 ERINER
-800 YTFLTTQKDDLVKSI
+800 YTFLTTQQDDLVKSI
-815 EELETA
+815 EELKTA
-821 IASLDEIMKERFK
+821 ILSLDEIMKERFK
-834 ATFASVNMEFQK
+834 ETFEKVNAEFQK
-846 VFKILFRGGEGHL
+846 VFRILFRGGEGHL

-976 RMEENEEN
+976 RMEENEN
-984 KDN
+984 N

>member
-52 SVKTLRGTGSMSDVI
+52 SVKNLRGTGSMSDVI

-299 ANTNAKKTMILERK
+299 ADTNAKKTMILERK

-357 KTTLDSIDNEEL
+357 KTALDSIDNEEL

-439 MNAIETTL
+439 MSAIETTL

-461 VKQAINYLKEQGL
+461 VKQAINYLKEQRL

-499 NTSGF
+499 NTTGF

-976 RMEENEEN
+976 RMEEN

>member
-1 MYLKS
+1 
-6 IKAVGFKSFADKIEL
+6 
-21 DIKDGITCIVGP
+21 
-33 NGSGKSNILD
+33 
-43 AVKWVLGEQ
+43 
-52 SVKTLRGTGSMSDVI
+52 
-67 FNGSKSRSPMSRA
+67 
-80 SVALTIDNSNH
+80 
-91 YLKSEFNEI
+91 
-100 EVKRVVYRT
+100 
-109 GENEYYLN
+109 
-117 NAKVRL
+117 
-123 KDITDLFIDSG
+123 
-134 ASRDAYNIISQGTVE
+134 
-149 DIVNSKPE
+149 
-157 ARRVIIEEAAGVLK
+157 
-171 YKKHKEES
+171 
-179 LRKLEKTKD
+179 
-188 NLNTINLLISEL
+188 
-200 ETSLEPLRIQSI
+200 
-212 KAKKFNEYKDN
+212 
-223 LKNLEIALIVNDIK
+223 
-237 KINLEYNKLKAR
+237 
-249 NEELKSLIE
+249 
-258 ELTAKI
+258 
-264 NKDTATLEVSKLSN
+264 
-278 LEVEST
+278 
-284 LNKLNQNLV
+284 
-293 ELERQI
+293 
-299 ANTNAKKTMILERK
+299 
-313 KLNSNNDATLNNVLN
+313 
-328 LKEEILSI
+328 
-336 GKNINSL
+336 
-343 EDEIKALNSKKDEL
+343 
-357 KTTLDSIDNEEL
+357 
-369 ILRKNYVTESNEYNR
+369 NR

-452 YLVVDSETS
+452 YLVVDNETS
-461 VKQAINYLKEQGL
+461 VKQAINYLKEQRL

-499 NTSGF
+499 NTTGF

-602 KINTLNQEQEEIK
+602 KINTLNQEQEAIK
-615 NKKNKVNNE
+615 NKKNKINNE

-669 NILKSYYELNGRKDN
+669 NILKSYYELNGKKDN

-707 LNIKNKNHSLNK
+707 LNIKNKNHNLNK
-719 YNSEFNSNEITLGKY
+719 YNSEFNNNEITLGKY

-788 GSISEF
+788 GSIAEF

-976 RMEENEEN
+976 RMEEN

>member
-52 SVKTLRGTGSMSDVI
+52 SVKSLRGTGSMSDVI

-117 NAKVRL
+117 NTKVRL

-149 DIVNSKPE
+149 DIVSSKPE

-188 NLNTINLLISEL
+188 NLNTINLLINEL

-258 ELTAKI
+258 ELTARI
-264 NKDTATLEVSKLSN
+264 NKDTATLEVNKLSN

-293 ELERQI
+293 DLEREI
-299 ANTNAKKTMILERK
+299 ADANAKKTMILERK
-313 KLNSNNDATLNNVLN
+313 KLNSNNDVTLNNVLN

-343 EDEIKALNSKKDEL
+343 EGEIKTLNSKKDDL
-357 KTTLDSIDNEEL
+357 KANIDSIDNEEL
-369 ILRKNYVTESNEYNR
+369 MLRKNYVTESNEYNQ

-394 KIDILNNNI
+394 RIDILNNNI
-403 LNEVNIP
+403 LNEVNVP

-432 LTFDDAY
+432 LTFDDIY
-439 MNAIETTL
+439 MSAIETTL
-447 GASIN
+447 GASLN
-452 YLVVDSETS
+452 YLVVDNEAS
-461 VKQAINYLKEQGL
+461 VKQAINYLKEQRL

-482 NIIKPKYLDS
+482 NIIKPKYLES
-492 NIIDSLK
+492 SVEETLK

-504 IDTAINL
+504 VDTAINL
-511 VKYDKAYDNIMQN
+511 VKYDSAYDNIMQN
-524 LLATTIIVKDIDAL
+524 LLATTIVVKDIDAL
-538 NSIAKHLNYKYK
+538 NNIAKRLNYKYK

-588 NKVNLETNIRVIDT
+588 NKVNLETSIRVIEA
-602 KINTLNQEQEEIK
+602 KINSLNQEQEEMIL
-615 NKKNKVNNE
+615 KKNKLNNE

-636 ISLAELQSNYKDKE
+636 ISLSELQNNYKDKE
-650 NTIKNNEA
+650 TTIKNNEA

-669 NILKSYYELNGRKDN
+669 NILKSYYELNGRKDK

-707 LNIKNKNHSLNK
+707 LNIKNKNRDLNK
-719 YNSEFNSNEITLGKY
+719 YNSEFNSNEVILGKY

-756 LHEIDTNIDIET
+756 LREVDTNIDIET

-774 KLKSSIKDLGEVNL
+774 KLKSSIKELGEVNL
-788 GSISEF
+788 GSIAEF

-800 YTFLTTQKDDLVKSI
+800 YTFLTTQKTDLVKSI

-834 ATFASVNMEFQK
+834 ATFEAVNKEFQK

-976 RMEENEEN
+976 RMEENET

>member
-299 ANTNAKKTMILERK
+299 ADTNAKKTMILERK

-461 VKQAINYLKEQGL
+461 VKQAINYLKEQRL

-499 NTSGF
+499 NTTGF

-550 VVSLDGDISYA
+550 VVSLDGDISYT

-602 KINTLNQEQEEIK
+602 KINTLNQEQEELK

-669 NILKSYYELNGRKDN
+669 NILKSYYELNGKKDN

-698 ARGDLAELE
+698 ARGDLSELE

-719 YNSEFNSNEITLGKY
+719 YNSEFNGNEITLGKY

-774 KLKSSIKDLGEVNL
+774 KLKSSIKELGEVNL
-788 GSISEF
+788 GSIAEF

-976 RMEENEEN
+976 RMEEN

>member
-117 NAKVRL
+117 NTKVRL

-149 DIVNSKPE
+149 DIVSSKPE

-188 NLNTINLLISEL
+188 NLNTINLLINEL

-258 ELTAKI
+258 ELTARI
-264 NKDTATLEVSKLSN
+264 NKDTATLEVNKLSN

-293 ELERQI
+293 DLEREI
-299 ANTNAKKTMILERK
+299 ADANAKKTMILERK
-313 KLNSNNDATLNNVLN
+313 KLNSNNDVTLNNVLN

-343 EDEIKALNSKKDEL
+343 EGEIKTLNSKKDDL
-357 KTTLDSIDNEEL
+357 KANIDSIDNEEL
-369 ILRKNYVTESNEYNR
+369 MLRKNYVTESNEYNQ

-394 KIDILNNNI
+394 RIDILNNNI
-403 LNEVNIP
+403 LNEVNVP

-432 LTFDDAY
+432 LTFDDIY
-439 MNAIETTL
+439 MSAIETTL
-447 GASIN
+447 GASLN
-452 YLVVDSETS
+452 YLVVDNEAS
-461 VKQAINYLKEQGL
+461 VKQAINYLKEQRL

-482 NIIKPKYLDS
+482 NIIKPKYLES
-492 NIIDSLK
+492 SVEKTLK

-504 IDTAINL
+504 VDTAINL
-511 VKYDKAYDNIMQN
+511 VKYDSAYDNIMQN
-524 LLATTIIVKDIDAL
+524 LLATTIVVKDIDAL
-538 NSIAKHLNYKYK
+538 NNIAKRLNYKYK

-588 NKVNLETNIRVIDT
+588 NKVNLETSIRVIEA
-602 KINTLNQEQEEIK
+602 KINSLNQEQEEMIL
-615 NKKNKVNNE
+615 KKNKLNNE

-636 ISLAELQSNYKDKE
+636 ISLSELQNNYKDKE
-650 NTIKNNEA
+650 TTIKNNEA

-669 NILKSYYELNGRKDN
+669 NILKSYYELNGRKDK

-707 LNIKNKNHSLNK
+707 LNIKNKNRDLNK
-719 YNSEFNSNEITLGKY
+719 YNSEFNSNEVILGKY

-756 LHEIDTNIDIET
+756 LREVDTNIDIET

-774 KLKSSIKDLGEVNL
+774 KLKSSIKELGEVNL
-788 GSISEF
+788 GSIFEF
-794 ERVNER
+794 ERLNER
-800 YTFLTTQKDDLVKSI
+800 YTFLTTQKTDLVKSI

-834 ATFASVNMEFQK
+834 ATFEAVNKEFQK

-976 RMEENEEN
+976 RMEENET

>member
-117 NAKVRL
+117 NTKVRL

-149 DIVNSKPE
+149 DIVSSKPE

-188 NLNTINLLISEL
+188 NLNTINLLINEL

-258 ELTAKI
+258 ELTARI
-264 NKDTATLEVSKLSN
+264 NKDTATLEVNKLSN

-293 ELERQI
+293 DLEREI
-299 ANTNAKKTMILERK
+299 ADANAKKTMILERK
-313 KLNSNNDATLNNVLN
+313 KLNSNNDVTLNNVLN

-343 EDEIKALNSKKDEL
+343 EGEIKTLNSKKDDL
-357 KTTLDSIDNEEL
+357 KANIDSIDNEEL
-369 ILRKNYVTESNEYNR
+369 MLRKNYVTESNEYNQ

-394 KIDILNNNI
+394 RIDILNNNI
-403 LNEVNIP
+403 LNEVNVP

-432 LTFDDAY
+432 LTFDDIY
-439 MNAIETTL
+439 MSAIETTL
-447 GASIN
+447 GASLN
-452 YLVVDSETS
+452 YLVVDNEAS
-461 VKQAINYLKEQGL
+461 VKQAINYLKEQRL

-482 NIIKPKYLDS
+482 NIIKPKYLES
-492 NIIDSLK
+492 SVEKTLK

-504 IDTAINL
+504 VDTAINL
-511 VKYDKAYDNIMQN
+511 VKYDSAYDNIMQN
-524 LLATTIIVKDIDAL
+524 LLATTIVVKDIDAL
-538 NSIAKHLNYKYK
+538 NNIAKRLNYKYK

-588 NKVNLETNIRVIDT
+588 NKVNLETSIRVIEA
-602 KINTLNQEQEEIK
+602 KINSLNQEQEEMIL
-615 NKKNKVNNE
+615 KKNKLNNE

-636 ISLAELQSNYKDKE
+636 ISLSELQNNYKDKE
-650 NTIKNNEA
+650 TTIKNNEA

-669 NILKSYYELNGRKDN
+669 NILKGYYELNGRKDK

-707 LNIKNKNHSLNK
+707 LNIKNKNRDLNK
-719 YNSEFNSNEITLGKY
+719 YNSEFNSNEVILGKY

-756 LHEIDTNIDIET
+756 LREVDTNIDIET

-774 KLKSSIKDLGEVNL
+774 KLKSSIKELGEVNL

-794 ERVNER
+794 ERLNER
-800 YTFLTTQKDDLVKSI
+800 YTFLTTQKTDLVKSI

-834 ATFASVNMEFQK
+834 ATFEAVNNEFQK

-976 RMEENEEN
+976 RMEENET

>member
-6 IKAVGFKSFADKIEL
+6 IKTVGFKSFADKIEL

-100 EVKRVVYRT
+100 EVKRVVYRS

-149 DIVNSKPE
+149 DIVSSKPE

-200 ETSLEPLRIQSI
+200 ETSLEPLKIQSI

-223 LKNLEIALIVNDIK
+223 LKTLEIALIVNDIK
-237 KINLEYNKLKAR
+237 KINLEYNKLKMR
-249 NEELKSLIE
+249 NEELRNLIE
-258 ELTAKI
+258 DLNAKVS
-264 NKDTATLEVSKLSN
+264 KDTASLEVTKLSN
-278 LEVEST
+278 LEIEST

-293 ELERQI
+293 ELERLI
-299 ANTNAKKTMILERK
+299 ADTNAKKTLILERK
-313 KLNSNNDATLNNVLN
+313 KLNSNNDITLNNVLN

-336 GKNINSL
+336 KKNIDSL
-343 EDEIKALNSKKDEL
+343 DEELEALNTKKETLKKDI
-357 KTTLDSIDNEEL
+357 DSLDNEEL
-369 ILRKNYVTESNEYNR
+369 IQRKNYVTETNEYNR
-384 KNKELLELNN
+384 KNKDLLELNN
-394 KIDILNNNI
+394 RIDILNNNI
-403 LNEVNIP
+403 LNEVNVP

-432 LTFDDAY
+432 LTFDDIY

-447 GASIN
+447 GASLN
-452 YLVVDSETS
+452 YLVVDNETS
-461 VKQAINYLKEQGL
+461 VKQAINYLKEQRL

-482 NIIKPKYLDS
+482 NIIKPKHLDDDTL
-492 NIIDSLK
+492 NILK

-504 IDTAINL
+504 VDVAINL
-511 VKYDKAYDNIMQN
+511 VKFDESYRNIMQN
-524 LLATTIIVKDIDAL
+524 LLGNTVVVKDIDAL
-538 NSIAKHLNYKYK
+538 NSIAKLLNYKYK
-550 VVSLDGDISYA
+550 IVSLDGDISYA

-576 LKDRYELTKLET
+576 LKDRYELTRLET
-588 NKVNLETNIRVIDT
+588 DKVSLETNIHLLET
-602 KINTLNQEQEEIK
+602 KINTLNKDNEILK
-615 NKKNKVNNE
+615 NKKNKLNNE
-624 YIELKETINRKN
+624 YVELKETINRKN
-636 ISLAELQSNYKDKE
+636 ISLSELQQNYKDKE
-650 NTIKNNEA
+650 NTLKNNEA
-658 ILNNTVDIELD
+658 ILNNTVDKELD
-669 NILKSYYELNGRKDN
+669 GILKYYYELNGKKDT

-691 YKEKLET
+691 YQEKLET
-698 ARGDLAELE
+698 SRGDLAEAE
-707 LNIKNKNHSLNK
+707 LNIKNKNKDLNK
-719 YNSEFNSNEITLGKY
+719 YSTEFNSNEITLGKY

-756 LHEIDTNIDIET
+756 LSEVDTDIDIET

-774 KLKSSIKDLGEVNL
+774 KLKSLIKELGEVNL
-788 GSISEF
+788 GSIAEF

-800 YTFLTTQKDDLVKSI
+800 YTFLTTQQDDLTKSI

-834 ATFASVNMEFQK
+834 DTFEKVNLEFQK

-976 RMEENEEN
+976 RMEEN
-984 KDN
+984 KD

>member
-67 FNGSKSRSPMSRA
+67 FNGSKSRSLMSRA
-80 SVALTIDNSNH
+80 SVSLTIDNSNH

-117 NAKVRL
+117 NTKVRL

-149 DIVNSKPE
+149 DIVSSKPE

-188 NLNTINLLISEL
+188 NLNTINLLINEL
-200 ETSLEPLRIQSI
+200 ETSLEPLRVQSI
-212 KAKKFNEYKDN
+212 KAKKFNEYKNN

-249 NEELKSLIE
+249 NEELKTLIE
-258 ELTAKI
+258 ELNAKVS
-264 NKDTATLEVSKLSN
+264 KDTATLEVNKLSN
-278 LEVEST
+278 LEVETT

-299 ANTNAKKTMILERK
+299 ADTNAKKTMILERK

-343 EDEIKALNSKKDEL
+343 EEEIKTLNSKKEEL
-357 KTTLDSIDNEEL
+357 KSNLDSIDNEEL
-369 ILRKNYVTESNEYNR
+369 ILRKNYVTESNEYNK

-394 KIDILNNNI
+394 RMDILNNNI
-403 LNEVNIP
+403 LNEVNVP

-447 GASIN
+447 GASLN
-452 YLVVDSETS
+452 YLVVDNETS
-461 VKQAINYLKEQGL
+461 VKQAINYLKEQRL

-492 NIIDSLK
+492 NVLDTLK
-499 NTSGF
+499 NMSGF
-504 IDTAINL
+504 VDTAINL
-511 VKYDKAYDNIMQN
+511 VKYDPAYDNIMQN
-524 LLATTIIVKDIDAL
+524 LLSTTIVVKDIDAL
-538 NSIAKHLNYKYK
+538 NNIAKRLNYKYK
-550 VVSLDGDISYA
+550 IVSLDGDISYA
-561 GGSISGGAKKNSNSI
+561 GGSISGGAKKNGNSI

-588 NKVNLETNIRVIDT
+588 NKVNLETSIRVIEA
-602 KINTLNQEQEEIK
+602 KINSLNQEQEEIK
-615 NKKNKVNNE
+615 NKKNKINNE

-636 ISLAELQSNYKDKE
+636 ISLSELKSNYKDKE

-658 ILNNTVDIELD
+658 ILNNTVDQELD
-669 NILKSYYELNGRKDN
+669 NILKTYYDLNGQKDN

-707 LNIKNKNHSLNK
+707 LNIKNKNKDLNK

-756 LHEIDTNIDIET
+756 LREVDTNIDIET

-774 KLKSSIKDLGEVNL
+774 KLKSSIKELGEVNL
-788 GSISEF
+788 GSIAEF

-834 ATFASVNMEFQK
+834 TTFEAVNNEFKK

-976 RMEENEEN
+976 RMEDNET

>member
-52 SVKTLRGTGSMSDVI
+52 SVKSLRGSGSMSDVI

-100 EVKRVVYRT
+100 EVKRVVYRS

-117 NAKVRL
+117 NTKVRL

-149 DIVNSKPE
+149 DIVSSKPE

-188 NLNTINLLISEL
+188 NLNTINLLINEL

-223 LKNLEIALIVNDIK
+223 LKTLEIALIVNDIK
-237 KINLEYNKLKAR
+237 KINLEYNKLKTR

-258 ELTAKI
+258 ELNAKVS
-264 NKDTATLEVSKLSN
+264 KDTATLEVNKLSN
-278 LEVEST
+278 LEVEGA

-293 ELERQI
+293 DLERLI
-299 ANTNAKKTMILERK
+299 ADTNAKKTLILERK
-313 KLNSNNDATLNNVLN
+313 KLNSNNDITLNNVLN
-328 LKEEILSI
+328 LKEEVLSLE
-336 GKNINSL
+336 KNINSL
-343 EDEIKALNSKKDEL
+343 EEEINTLNRKKDDL
-357 KTTLDSIDNEEL
+357 RASIDSLDNEEL
-369 ILRKNYVTESNEYNR
+369 ILRKDYVTNSNELNK
-384 KNKELLELNN
+384 KNKDLLELNN

-432 LTFDDAY
+432 LTFDDLY

-447 GASIN
+447 GASLN

-461 VKQAINYLKEQGL
+461 VKQAINYLKEQRL

-492 NIIDSLK
+492 SVLETLK
-499 NTSGF
+499 NSSGF
-504 IDTAINL
+504 IDIAINL
-511 VKYDKAYDNIMQN
+511 VKFDEAYSNIMQN
-524 LLATTIIVKDIDAL
+524 LLGNTIVVKDIDAL
-538 NSIAKHLNYKYK
+538 NNIAKLLNYKYK
-550 VVSLDGDISYA
+550 VVSLEGDISYA

-588 NKVNLETNIRVIDT
+588 SKVNLETSIHLLET
-602 KINTLNQEQEEIK
+602 KINGLNKDNEDLK
-615 NKKNKVNNE
+615 TKKNKLNNE
-624 YIELKETINRKN
+624 FIELKETINRKS
-636 ISLAELQSNYKDKE
+636 ISLTELEQNYKDKE

-658 ILNNTVDIELD
+658 ILNNTIDKELED
-669 NILKSYYELNGRKDN
+669 ILKYYYELSGKKDT
-684 LLRTIKD
+684 LLRTIKG

-698 ARGDLAELE
+698 SREDLAEAE
-707 LNIKNKNHSLNK
+707 LNIKNKNKDLNK
-719 YNSEFNSNEITLGKY
+719 YSTEFNSNEVTLGKY

-756 LHEIDTNIDIET
+756 LSEVDTNIDIET
-768 TRLQVS
+768 TRLHVS
-774 KLKSSIKDLGEVNL
+774 KLKSLIKELGEVNL

-794 ERVNER
+794 ERINER
-800 YTFLTTQKDDLVKSI
+800 YTFLTTQQDDLVKSI
-815 EELETA
+815 EELKTA
-821 IASLDEIMKERFK
+821 ILSLDEIMKERFK
-834 ATFASVNMEFQK
+834 ETFEKVNTEFQK
-846 VFKILFRGGEGHL
+846 VFRILFRGGEGHL

-976 RMEENEEN
+976 RMEEN

>member
-91 YLKSEFNEI
+91 CLKNEFNEI

-117 NAKVRL
+117 NTKVRL

-149 DIVNSKPE
+149 DIVSSKPE

-188 NLNTINLLISEL
+188 NLNTINLLINEL

-264 NKDTATLEVSKLSN
+264 NKDTATLEVNKLSN

-293 ELERQI
+293 DLEREI
-299 ANTNAKKTMILERK
+299 ADANAKKTMILERK
-313 KLNSNNDATLNNVLN
+313 KLNSNNDVTLNNVLN

-343 EDEIKALNSKKDEL
+343 EGEIKTLNSKKGDL
-357 KTTLDSIDNEEL
+357 KANIDSIDNEEL
-369 ILRKNYVTESNEYNR
+369 MLRKNYVTESNEYNQ

-394 KIDILNNNI
+394 RIDILNNNI
-403 LNEVNIP
+403 LNEVNVP

-432 LTFDDAY
+432 LTFDDIY
-439 MNAIETTL
+439 MSAIETTL
-447 GASIN
+447 GASLN
-452 YLVVDSETS
+452 YLVVDNEAS
-461 VKQAINYLKEQGL
+461 VKQAINYLKEQRL

-482 NIIKPKYLDS
+482 NIIKPKYLES
-492 NIIDSLK
+492 SVEETLK

-504 IDTAINL
+504 VDTAINL
-511 VKYDKAYDNIMQN
+511 VKYDSAYDNIMQN
-524 LLATTIIVKDIDAL
+524 LLATTIVVKDIDAL
-538 NSIAKHLNYKYK
+538 NNIAKRLNYKYK

-588 NKVNLETNIRVIDT
+588 NKVNLETSIRVIEA
-602 KINTLNQEQEEIK
+602 KINSLNQEQEEMIL
-615 NKKNKVNNE
+615 KKNKLNNE

-636 ISLAELQSNYKDKE
+636 ISLSELQNNYKDKE
-650 NTIKNNEA
+650 TTIKNNEA

-669 NILKSYYELNGRKDN
+669 NILKSYYELNGRKDK

-707 LNIKNKNHSLNK
+707 LNIKNKNRDLNK
-719 YNSEFNSNEITLGKY
+719 YNSEFNSNEVILGKY

-756 LHEIDTNIDIET
+756 LREVDTNIDIET

-774 KLKSSIKDLGEVNL
+774 KLKSSIKELGEVNL
-788 GSISEF
+788 GSIAEF

-800 YTFLTTQKDDLVKSI
+800 YTFLTTQKTDLVKSI

-834 ATFASVNMEFQK
+834 ATFEAVNNEFQK

-976 RMEENEEN
+976 RMEENET

>member
-52 SVKTLRGTGSMSDVI
+52 SVKSLRGSGSMSDVI

-100 EVKRVVYRT
+100 EVKRVVYRS

-117 NAKVRL
+117 NTKVRL

-149 DIVNSKPE
+149 DIVSSKPE

-188 NLNTINLLISEL
+188 NLDTINLLISEL

-223 LKNLEIALIVNDIK
+223 LKTLEIALIVNDIK
-237 KINLEYNKLKAR
+237 KINLEYNKLKTR

-258 ELTAKI
+258 ELNAKVS
-264 NKDTATLEVSKLSN
+264 KDTATLEVNKLSN
-278 LEVEST
+278 LEVEGA

-293 ELERQI
+293 DLERLI
-299 ANTNAKKTMILERK
+299 ADTNAKKTLILERK
-313 KLNSNNDATLNNVLN
+313 KLNSNNDITLNNVLN
-328 LKEEILSI
+328 LKEEVLSLE
-336 GKNINSL
+336 KNINSL
-343 EDEIKALNSKKDEL
+343 EEEINTLNRKKDDL
-357 KTTLDSIDNEEL
+357 RASIDSLDNEEL
-369 ILRKNYVTESNEYNR
+369 ILRKDYVTNSNELNK
-384 KNKELLELNN
+384 KNKDLLELNN

-418 NPRLKGIYNTVGKL
+418 NPRLKGIYNMVGKL
-432 LTFDDAY
+432 LTFDDLY

-447 GASIN
+447 GASLN

-461 VKQAINYLKEQGL
+461 VKQAINYLKEQRL

-482 NIIKPKYLDS
+482 NIIKPKCLDS
-492 NIIDSLK
+492 SVLETLK
-499 NTSGF
+499 NSSGF
-504 IDTAINL
+504 IDIAINL
-511 VKYDKAYDNIMQN
+511 VKFDEAYRNIMQN
-524 LLATTIIVKDIDAL
+524 LLGNTIVVKDIDAL
-538 NSIAKHLNYKYK
+538 NNIAKLLNYKYK
-550 VVSLDGDISYA
+550 VVSLEGDISYA

-588 NKVNLETNIRVIDT
+588 SKVNLETSIHLLET
-602 KINTLNQEQEEIK
+602 KINGLNKDNEDLK
-615 NKKNKVNNE
+615 TKKNKFNNE
-624 YIELKETINRKN
+624 YIELKETINRKS
-636 ISLAELQSNYKDKE
+636 ISLTELEQNYKDKE

-658 ILNNTVDIELD
+658 ILNNTIDKELED
-669 NILKSYYELNGRKDN
+669 ILKYYYELSGKKDT
-684 LLRTIKD
+684 LLRTIKE

-698 ARGDLAELE
+698 SREDLAEAE
-707 LNIKNKNHSLNK
+707 LNIKNKNKDLNK
-719 YNSEFNSNEITLGKY
+719 YSNEFNSNEVTLGKY

-756 LHEIDTNIDIET
+756 LSEVDTNIDIET

-774 KLKSSIKDLGEVNL
+774 KLKSLIKELGEVNL

-794 ERVNER
+794 ERINER
-800 YTFLTTQKDDLVKSI
+800 YTFLTTQQDDLVKSI
-815 EELETA
+815 EELKTA
-821 IASLDEIMKERFK
+821 ILSLDEIMKERFK
-834 ATFASVNMEFQK
+834 ETFEKVNTEFQK
-846 VFKILFRGGEGHL
+846 VFRILFRGGEGHL

-976 RMEENEEN
+976 RMEENEN
-984 KDN
+984 N

>member
-6 IKAVGFKSFADKIEL
+6 IKTVGFKSFADKIEL

-100 EVKRVVYRT
+100 EVKRVVYRS

-117 NAKVRL
+117 NTKVRL

-149 DIVNSKPE
+149 DIVSSKPE

-200 ETSLEPLRIQSI
+200 ETSLEPLKIQSI

-223 LKNLEIALIVNDIK
+223 LKTLEIALIVNDIK
-237 KINLEYNKLKAR
+237 KINLEYNKLKMR
-249 NEELKSLIE
+249 NEELRNLIE
-258 ELTAKI
+258 DLNAKVS
-264 NKDTATLEVSKLSN
+264 KDTASLEVTKLSN
-278 LEVEST
+278 LEIEST

-293 ELERQI
+293 ELERLI
-299 ANTNAKKTMILERK
+299 ADTNAKKTLILERK
-313 KLNSNNDATLNNVLN
+313 KLNSNNDITLNNVLN

-336 GKNINSL
+336 KKNIDSL
-343 EDEIKALNSKKDEL
+343 DEELEALNTKKETLKKDI
-357 KTTLDSIDNEEL
+357 DSLDNEEL
-369 ILRKNYVTESNEYNR
+369 IQRKKYVTETNEYNR
-384 KNKELLELNN
+384 KNKDLLELNN
-394 KIDILNNNI
+394 RIDILNNNI
-403 LNEVNIP
+403 LNEVNVP

-432 LTFDDAY
+432 LTFDDIY

-447 GASIN
+447 GASLN
-452 YLVVDSETS
+452 HLVVDNETS
-461 VKQAINYLKEQGL
+461 VKQAINYLKEQRL

-482 NIIKPKYLDS
+482 NIIKPKHLDDDTL
-492 NIIDSLK
+492 NILK

-504 IDTAINL
+504 VDVAINL
-511 VKYDKAYDNIMQN
+511 VKFDESYRNIMQN
-524 LLATTIIVKDIDAL
+524 LLGNTVVVKDIDAL
-538 NSIAKHLNYKYK
+538 NSIAKLLNYKYK

-576 LKDRYELTKLET
+576 LKDRYELTRLET
-588 NKVNLETNIRVIDT
+588 DKVSLETNIHLLET
-602 KINTLNQEQEEIK
+602 KINTLNKDNEILK
-615 NKKNKVNNE
+615 NKKNKLNNE

-636 ISLAELQSNYKDKE
+636 ISLSELQQNYKDKE
-650 NTIKNNEA
+650 NTLKNNEA
-658 ILNNTVDIELD
+658 ILNNTVDKELD
-669 NILKSYYELNGRKDN
+669 GILKYYYELNGKKDT

-691 YKEKLET
+691 YQEKLET
-698 ARGDLAELE
+698 SRGDLAEAE
-707 LNIKNKNHSLNK
+707 LNIKNKNKDLNK
-719 YNSEFNSNEITLGKY
+719 YSTEFNSNEIALGKY

-756 LHEIDTNIDIET
+756 LSEVDTGIDIET

-774 KLKSSIKDLGEVNL
+774 KLKSLIKELGEVNL
-788 GSISEF
+788 GSIAEF

-800 YTFLTTQKDDLVKSI
+800 YTFLTTQQDDLTKSI

-834 ATFASVNMEFQK
+834 DTFEKVNLEFQK

-976 RMEENEEN
+976 RMEES
-984 KDN
+984 KD